1 MEPTDVVLNVMM
13 GVAVALTISMAVGFL
28 WLSALDDK
36 RK

>member
-13 GVAVALTISMAVGFL
+13 GVAVALTVSLAVGF
-28 WLSALDDK
+28 WMLSAMDDK